1 MTQIYNKS
9 SEKEKRRSLRNNM
22 PPAEQLL
29 WARLRRRQV
38 EGVKFRRQ
46 YSIGPFVVD
55 FYVPELRL
63 AIEVDGPS
71 HFTPETKV
79 YDTERQ
85 AFIESFGNRFLRF
98 TNRQVYQELDA
109 VVEAIA
115 FTIRE
120 MRNQQ

>member
-85 AFIESFGNRFLRF
+85 GFIESFGNRFLRF